1 MNGGRQA
8 AFPPWLEGH
17 LGPLIRLISSG
28 HTPPGLL
35 VTGPKGVGKGVL
47 VRAFL
52 QRMACTEAAEGLF
65 GCGRCNG
72 CRSFRGGTHPEIL
85 QVTPEAPGKEI
96 VVDSIRSVIEFLS
109 LSHGGPAR
117 MVFIE
122 PAEAMNVNAAN
133 ALLKTLEEPPGGAML
148 LLAAAQPARLPATV
162 RSRCRLLRVPVP
174 ERAAL
179 RNWLIPFEQDE
190 LSADEALAACL
201 DRPLEARALLDD
213 EAAQAAWRSD
223 RTALETLL
231 RSESPFP
238 VIQRFLECDLA
249 SLLPRLQ
256 RLLVSAQHYLVQG
269 ETDAFARLFGT
280 DLLGPFAA
288 GLGMRETALLYQD
301 SLQWQRELQAPLNP
315 NLRCEDIVLRFWRRV
330 GPS

>member
-1 MNGGRQA
+1 MNDQGRA
-8 AFPPWLEGH
+8 AFPPWLEG
-17 LGPLIRLISSG
+17 RLRELVQLVGSG
-28 HTPPGLL
+28 QTPPGLL

-52 QRMACTEAAEGLF
+52 QRMACTEAADGLF

-72 CRSFRGGTHPEIL
+72 CRSFLGGTHPEIL
-85 QVTPEAPGKEI
+85 EVTPEAPGKEI
-96 VVDSIRSVIEFLS
+96 LVDSIRAVIEFLS

-162 RSRCRLLRVPVP
+162 RSRCRVLRVPIP
-174 ERAAL
+174 ERAAVQ
-179 RNWLIPFEQDE
+179 NWLRPLEHDE
-190 LSADEALAACL
+190 LSADETLSACL
-201 DRPLEARALLDD
+201 DRPLEARALFDD

-223 RTALETLL
+223 RAALDMLL
-231 RSESPFP
+231 RSRSPFP
-238 VIQRFLECDLA
+238 VVQLFLECDLA

-256 RLLVSAQHYLVQG
+256 RLLVSAHHYLVQG
-269 ETDAFARLFGT
+269 EADAFGRLFGT
-280 DLLGPFAA
+280 DLLRPFAVT
-288 GLGMRETALLYQD
+288 LGMRGTAMLYQD

-315 NLRCEDIVLRFWRRV
+315 NLRCEDIVLRFWRRTE
-330 GPS
+330 PS